1 MPAVKAV
8 IDTNIWVS
16 SLLNPFGFPA
26 RLRTLFE
33 DGDFNIVVSVFMLEE
48 LADVLNRPKIKEK
61 FKLEEEDITK
71 LLFLLED
78 RAENVNISGSVTICR
93 DKDDDIIIETAIKG
107 KAEYLVTRDDDIK
120 FDKKVA
126 SFLSQHGVTV
136 ISLSKFL
143 NLLNKSSSTP

>member
-1 MPAVKAV
+1 
-8 IDTNIWVS
+8 
-16 SLLNPFGFPA
+16 
-26 RLRTLFE
+26 
-33 DGDFNIVVSVFMLEE
+33 MLEE

-61 FKLEEEDITK
+61 FKLEKEDITK

-143 NLLNKSSSTP
+143 NLLNKSSLTP

>member
-1 MPAVKAV
+1 MAVVKAV

-26 RLRTLFE
+26 RLRTSFE
-33 DGDFNIVVSVFMLEE
+33 DGDFNIVISVSMLEE
-48 LADVLNRPKIKEK
+48 LADVLNRPKIKDK
-61 FKLEEEDITK
+61 FKVEEEDIAK
-71 LLFLLED
+71 LLFLIED
-78 RAENVNISGSVTICR
+78 RADDVSISSNVTICR

-120 FDKKVA
+120 FDRKVS

-143 NLLNKSSSTP
+143 AIISKS